1 MPKDTP
7 QVPRK
12 NDHAPDGESE
22 QCGARA
28 ILTAWAGSA
37 ALGLTGDVAV

>member
-28 ILTAWAGSA
+28 ILTAWAGID
-37 ALGLTGDVAV
+37 ALGQAEDTAV